1 MAHAHAIPA
10 TSKLR
15 AGVFLSLLILIVEVA
30 GGLLAHSLALLADA
44 GHVLVD
50 VIALGLSWYGLRQAQ
65 REPTQRY
72 TFGFHRVGVLVA
84 IVNAMTI
91 MAVAVVILY
100 EALQRF
106 QSPVAVNSL
115 LMTVVAV
122 VGLAV
127 NVFVALW
134 LRGESRANLNVK
146 SAFWHAASDAL
157 SSVGVIMGGVIIAV
171 TGLNVVDPI
180 VSLVISLIIVVAAWD
195 IFRDGLR
202 VLLEA
207 VPSHIDTGELIAS
220 LQSVSGVEQ
229 VHDVHIWSLTP
240 EISAMSTHIQVEG
253 QAVGRLDAV
262 RQSIEALLRQK
273 YGITHTTIQME
284 CRGCG
289 DGAAGCQLCLKPEAE
304 HEH

>member
-1 MAHAHAIPA
+1 MAHTHAAPAAH
-10 TSKLR
+10 KLR
-15 AGVFLSLLILIVEVA
+15 IGVLLSLLILAVEVA
-30 GGLLAHSLALLADA
+30 GGLLSHSLALLADA

-50 VIALGLSWYGLRQAQ
+50 VIALGLSWYGLNQAQ

-84 IVNAMTI
+84 IANALTI
-91 MAVAVVILY
+91 MAVSLVIVY
-100 EALQRF
+100 EAVRRF
-106 QSPVAVNSL
+106 QAPQQVDSM
-115 LMTVVAV
+115 LMTSVAV

-134 LRGESRANLNVK
+134 LRAESHANLNVK

-157 SSVGVIMGGVIIAV
+157 ASVGVIVGGIIIAI
-171 TGLNVVDPI
+171 TGLNVIDPI
-180 VSLVISLIIVVAAWD
+180 VSLAISAIIVVAAWD

-207 VPSHIDTGELIAS
+207 APSHIETAELKAS
-220 LQSVSGVEQ
+220 IESLPGVQ
-229 VHDVHIWSLTP
+229 GVHDVHLWSITP
-240 EISAMSTHIQVEG
+240 ELSAMSTHVLVEG
-253 QAVGRLDAV
+253 KAVGRLDAV
-262 RQSIEALLRQK
+262 RQSIEAVLMQK

-289 DGAAGCQLCLKPEAE
+289 EGNAQCQLCVKPEEE
-304 HEH
+304 HGS

>member
-1 MAHAHAIPA
+1 MAHTHPAPAAH
-10 TSKLR
+10 KLR
-15 AGVFLSLLILIVEVA
+15 TGVFLSLLILAVEVA
-30 GGLLAHSLALLADA
+30 GGLLSHSLALLADA

-50 VIALGLSWYGLRQAQ
+50 VIALGLSWYGLNQAQ
-65 REPTQRY
+65 REPTQSY

-91 MAVAVVILY
+91 MAVSLVIVY
-100 EALQRF
+100 EAVRRF
-106 QSPVAVNSL
+106 QAPQQVDSL
-115 LMTVVAV
+115 LMTAVAV

-134 LRGESRANLNVK
+134 LRGESHGNLNVK

-157 SSVGVIMGGVIIAV
+157 ASVGVIVGGIIIAV
-171 TGLNVVDPI
+171 TGLNVIDPI
-180 VSLVISLIIVVAAWD
+180 VSLAISAIIVVAAWD

-207 VPSHIDTGELIAS
+207 APSHIETTELKAS
-220 LQSVSGVEQ
+220 IESLPGVQE
-229 VHDVHIWSLTP
+229 VHDVHLWSITP
-240 EISAMSTHIQVEG
+240 ELSAMSTHVLVEG
-253 QAVGRLDAV
+253 KAVGRLDAV
-262 RQSIEALLRQK
+262 RQSIEAVLMQK

-289 DGAAGCQLCLKPEAE
+289 EGNAQCQLCVKPEEE
-304 HEH
+304 HGS